1 MPYRRIMVSLLFNK
15 KVLKLFSIKP
25 LSLAGKLLPGML
37 PLLIFVG
44 VELVWGTTVGL
55 VAALTLGLI
64 QFVWFW
70 FRERRLDK
78 FILADIAF
86 LMVLGGL
93 AIVFDNALL
102 FKLKPVFIGA
112 ALLLLVGYSAFSNI
126 RLVMLMMQRYIK
138 GLVAGPFESW
148 LMQDMLK
155 VFFWLLLAH
164 TLLILGAAL
173 WMPHAWWAAISG
185 PGFYVLVGGLVLF
198 SWLLNK
204 KRKAI
209 WSKEEWLPLVD
220 EEGKL
225 LGHAPRSI
233 VHSGKTRWLHPVV
246 HLQVVTPDGLW
257 LQKRPLHKTVQ
268 PGKWDTA
275 VGGHVSREETI
286 ETALLREATEEIGV
300 DPKSAASLGRYIWR
314 SDVEN
319 ELVFVFA
326 LRHDGEIHPHPEELD
341 GGKNWSFSE
350 LEEAKG
356 KELLTPNF
364 EEEFRRYG
372 DVLKK
377 IQERG

>member
-1 MPYRRIMVSLLFNK
+1 MGKFTCLCCLK
-15 KVLKLFSIKP
+15 EKLLKLFTRKP

-37 PLLIFVG
+37 PLLIFVA
-44 VELVWGTTVGL
+44 VELLWGTTVGL
-55 VAALTLGLI
+55 VAALGLGLI
-64 QFVWFW
+64 QFLWFW

-78 FILADIAF
+78 FILTDIGF

-93 AIVFDNALL
+93 AILFDNALL
-102 FKLKPVFIGA
+102 FKLKPVFIGG
-112 ALLLLVGYSAFSNI
+112 ALLLLIGYSAFSNI
-126 RLVMLMMQRYIK
+126 RLVMLMAQRYFK
-138 GLVAGPFESW
+138 GLAAGPLESW
-148 LMQDMLK
+148 LLQDMLK
-155 VFFWLLLAH
+155 IFFWLLLAH

-185 PGFYVLVGGLVLF
+185 PGFYVLVGLMVLF

-204 KRKAI
+204 QRKAV

-220 EEGKL
+220 EEGKV

-246 HLQVVTPDGLW
+246 HLQVVTPDGIW
-257 LQKRPLHKTVQ
+257 LQKRPMNKIVQ

-275 VGGHVSREETI
+275 VGGHVSRDETI

-300 DPKSAASLGRYIWR
+300 NPQKAVSLGRYIWR
-314 SDVEN
+314 SGIEN

-326 LRHDGEIHPHPEELD
+326 LRHCGEIHPHAEELD
-341 GGKNWSFSE
+341 GGKSWSFTE
-350 LEEAKG
+350 IEKAKG
-356 KELLTPNF
+356 RGILTPNF
-364 EEEFRRYG
+364 EEEYRRYG

-377 IQERG
+377 MGERD